1 MGMQQTQAESRF
13 LRSVDSFQ
21 DWIGA
26 ECINQPEVGAYLVHA
41 AHYEL
46 PIADMQTPVLVAVLM
61 DGDETQAMKAL
72 HELRARYLAD
82 HAKGIAKLAGQWDG
96 EAYEFT
102 DRDAQTL
109 RADAWRAEQK
119 DSGAAGVQ

>member
-13 LRSVDSFQ
+13 LRSVDTFQ

-26 ECINQPEVGAYLVHA
+26 ECINQSEVGAYLVHA

-46 PIADMQTPVLVAVLM
+46 PIADMATPVLVAVLM
-61 DGDETQAMKAL
+61 DGDETQALKAL
-72 HELRARYLAD
+72 HELRARYIAD
-82 HAKGIAKLAGQWDG
+82 YAKPIAKLAQQWDE

-102 DRDAQTL
+102 ARDAQAE

-119 DSGAAGVQ
+119 DSGAAGEN

>member
-26 ECINQPEVGAYLVHA
+26 ECINQPEVGAYLVNA

-46 PIADMQTPVLVAVLM
+46 PVSDMATPVLVAVLM
-61 DGDETQAMKAL
+61 DGDETQAVKAL
-72 HELRARYLAD
+72 HELRSRYLAD
-82 HAKGIAKLAGQWDG
+82 HAKSIAKLAQQWD
-96 EAYEFT
+96 EEVYEFT
-102 DRDAQTL
+102 SQDAKTL
-109 RADAWRAEQK
+109 HADEWRAEQK
-119 DSGAAGVQ
+119 DMRAAGGM